1 MAAIVASGYLFAD
14 ELAYHVDVYQGDTP
28 TSLLE
33 RHAPGATVKTAAV
46 IDIDIPGSTEPLP
59 LEADEP
65 VVVVGNSP
73 RTSVFVYGET
83 RDSNQVQEEKKND
96 LGAQLPKTSDHEKT
110 KNAELTTLKRVEEP
124 QSEEAVA
131 QEDDAVEMEVEDLV
145 PSPDSA
151 DPTSSEDINAPTS
164 PLAESAERPFSRTRR
179 APKSKAN
186 RHTRRIPHVPR
197 SLKIELA

>member
-1 MAAIVASGYLFAD
+1 MTAIVASGYLFTN

-28 TSLLE
+28 ASLLE
-33 RHAPGATVKTAAV
+33 RHAPGATLKAAAV
-46 IDIDIPGSTEPLP
+46 IDIDIPGNTEPLP

-73 RTSVFVYGET
+73 RTSVFVCGESG
-83 RDSNQVQEEKKND
+83 DLQEEK
-96 LGAQLPKTSDHEKT
+96 GGEVVESAAPPSEIS
-110 KNAELTTLKRVEEP
+110 APAAAAPELTTTSDQVKDPPPPPPTEE
-124 QSEEAVA
+124 
-131 QEDDAVEMEVEDLV
+131 EDDDDGTTEIEVEDLA
-145 PSPDSA
+145 PPPEDTTTDS
-151 DPTSSEDINAPTS
+151 SS

-186 RHTRRIPHVPR
+186 RHTRRILHVPR